1 MRTTAC
7 KFLSERYEFSR
18 GPGQPRAPVLEG
30 SNSWHR
36 IPIAR
41 DEGLFAAEG
50 VEVEFR
56 DPARSLVTKF
66 PDTDLEFI
74 EDHRLVPALAGHTA
88 LEEKQIDVYRACEWG
103 QVRRSQDSA
112 EGRIISKRSA
122 VVSQAI
128 FSAPGSRFTHPQ
140 TLANERVA
148 VRFHHGSHYAAL
160 QSLEG
165 FLKPEEIRLV
175 HLSHVDGYEAVRRGD
190 IAAVT
195 LMEPWITV
203 AEKEGF
209 QRIVEA
215 HYQGSEIASPDVDPE
230 TWAAVHRAVAKA
242 TELLNADKRRYVHY
256 LIETLPE
263 PYRSKIT
270 ADDFYLPRLRFV
282 PPGAYDEREFQQT
295 YDWLV
300 GWGLI
305 QPNASFADLV
315 DNRVAI
321 AA

>member
-1 MRTTAC
+1 MSSQPT
-7 KFLSERYEFSR
+7 LSASALPTPPAHRKVVTEVTGVFSL
-18 GPGQPRAPVLEG
+18 PWQ
-30 SNSWHR
+30 
-36 IPIAR
+36 IAR

-56 DPARSLVTKF
+56 QAPSSIETRFPA
-66 PDTDLEFI
+66 TDLDYI
-74 EDHRLVPALAGHTA
+74 EDHRLVPALAGHTE
-88 LEEKQIDVYRACEWG
+88 LEAKKVDVYRACEWG
-103 QVRRSQDSA
+103 QVRRSQDSGH
-112 EGRIISKRSA
+112 GRIISKRSA

-195 LMEPWITV
+195 LMEPWITL

-209 QRIVEA
+209 QRIIET

-230 TWAAVHRAVAKA
+230 TWAAVHRAVKVA
-242 TELLNADKRRYVHY
+242 TDRLKADKKKYLHY
-256 LIETLPE
+256 LIAALPE
-263 PYRSKIT
+263 QYRDLISE
-270 ADDFYLPRLRFV
+270 DDFHLPRLLFV
-282 PPGAYDEREFQQT
+282 DPAPYDEKEFQQT

-305 QPNASFADLV
+305 APDSDFTDLV
-315 DNRVAI
+315 DNRVR
-321 AA
+321 AAA

>member
-1 MRTTAC
+1 MSATPTNRKVVTEV
-7 KFLSERYEFSR
+7 SGVFSL
-18 GPGQPRAPVLEG
+18 PWQ
-30 SNSWHR
+30 
-36 IPIAR
+36 IAR
-41 DEGLFAAEG
+41 DEGLFAEEG
-50 VEVEFR
+50 VEVEFK
-56 DPARSLVTKF
+56 PPQSSTKTLF
-66 PDTDLEFI
+66 PDTNLEYV
-74 EDHRLVPALAGHTA
+74 EDHRLIPALAGHTA

-103 QVRRSQDSA
+103 QVRRSQDSG

-140 TLANERVA
+140 TLAGERVA
-148 VRFHHGSHYAAL
+148 VRFHHGSHYAAI

-165 FLKPEEIRLV
+165 FLKPEDIRLV
-175 HLSHVDGYEAVRRGD
+175 HLSHIDGYEAVRRGD

-195 LMEPWITV
+195 LMEPWITL

-209 QRIVEA
+209 QRIIET
-215 HYQGSEIASPDVDPE
+215 HYQGSEIAAPNVDPE
-230 TWAAVHRAVAKA
+230 TWAAVHRAVQKA
-242 TELLNADKRRYVHY
+242 TARLNADKRKYVHY

-282 PPGAYDEREFQQT
+282 DPAPYDEREFQQT

-300 GWGLI
+300 QWGLI
-305 QPNASFADLV
+305 EPNAEFSDLV
-315 DNRVAI
+315 DNRVA
-321 AA
+321 AAA

>member
-1 MRTTAC
+1 MSTPNNRKLVTEVTGI
-7 KFLSERYEFSR
+7 FSL
-18 GPGQPRAPVLEG
+18 P
-30 SNSWHR
+30 WR
-36 IPIAR
+36 IAQ

-56 DPARSLVTKF
+56 APLSSVETRF
-66 PDTDLEFI
+66 PDTNLDYV

-88 LEEKQIDVYRACEWG
+88 LEEQQIDVYRACEWG

-112 EGRIISKRSA
+112 QGRIISKRSA

-160 QSLEG
+160 QLLEG
-165 FLKPEEIRLV
+165 FLKPEQIRLV
-175 HLSHVDGYEAVRRGD
+175 HLSHTDAYEAVRRGD

-195 LMEPWITV
+195 LMEPWITL

-209 QRIVEA
+209 QRIAET
-215 HYQGSEIASPDVDPE
+215 HYQGSEIAAPGVDPE
-230 TWAAVHRAVAKA
+230 TWAAAHRAVAEA
-242 TELLNADKRRYVHY
+242 TRRLNADKKKYLHY
-256 LIETLPE
+256 LIEALPE
-263 PYRSKIT
+263 RYRGRISES
-270 ADDFYLPRLRFV
+270 DFHLPRLLFV
-282 PPGAYDEREFQQT
+282 EPAPYDEREFQQT

-300 GWGLI
+300 QWGLI
-305 QPNASFADLV
+305 APNSQFTDLV
-315 DNRVAI
+315 DNRVG
-321 AA
+321 AAA

>member
-1 MRTTAC
+1 MSSAAGNHRKVVT
-7 KFLSERYEFSR
+7 EVVGVFSL
-18 GPGQPRAPVLEG
+18 PWQ
-30 SNSWHR
+30 
-36 IPIAR
+36 IAR
-41 DEGLFAAEG
+41 DEGLFAEEG

-56 DPARSLVTKF
+56 TPQFATTTHFPAPV
-66 PDTDLEFI
+66 PEYV

-88 LEEKQIDVYRACEWG
+88 LEDKQIDVYRACEWG
-103 QVRRSQDSA
+103 QVRRSQDSG

-165 FLKPEEIRLV
+165 FLRPEEIRLV
-175 HLSHVDGYEAVRRGD
+175 HLSHIDGYEAVRRGD

-195 LMEPWITV
+195 LMEPWITL

-209 QRIVEA
+209 QRIVET
-215 HYQGSEIASPDVDPE
+215 HYQGSEIASPEVAPE

-242 TELLNADKRRYVHY
+242 TERLNADKKKYLHY
-256 LIETLPE
+256 LIAALPE
-263 PYRSKIT
+263 QYRDKVT
-270 ADDFYLPRLRFV
+270 AEDFHLPRLRYV
-282 PPGAYDEREFQQT
+282 EPAAYDEREFQQT

-305 QPNASFADLV
+305 APNADFTDLV
-315 DNRVAI
+315 DNRVAV

>member
-1 MRTTAC
+1 MSAIPTNRKVVTEVTGV
-7 KFLSERYEFSR
+7 FSL
-18 GPGQPRAPVLEG
+18 PWQ
-30 SNSWHR
+30 
-36 IPIAR
+36 IAR
-41 DEGLFAAEG
+41 DEGLFAEEG
-50 VEVEFR
+50 VEVEFK
-56 DPARSLVTKF
+56 PTQSATKTHF
-66 PDTDLEFI
+66 PDTNLDYV
-74 EDHRLVPALAGHTA
+74 EDHRLIPALAGHTA

-103 QVRRSQDSA
+103 QVRRSQDSN

-140 TLANERVA
+140 TLAGERVA

-165 FLKPEEIRLV
+165 FLKPEDIRLV
-175 HLSHVDGYEAVRRGD
+175 HLSHIDGYEAVRRGD

-215 HYQGSEIASPDVDPE
+215 HYQGSEIAAPNVDPE
-230 TWAAVHRAVAKA
+230 TWAAVHRAVTKA
-242 TELLNADKRRYVHY
+242 TARLNADKRKYVHY

-270 ADDFYLPRLRFV
+270 AEDFYLPRLRFV
-282 PPGAYDEREFQQT
+282 DPAPYDEREFQQT

-300 GWGLI
+300 QWGLI
-305 QPNASFADLV
+305 QPDADFADLV
-315 DNRVAI
+315 DNRVAV